1 MFELEVQGMT
11 CGGCASSVKRTIQ
24 TVDSGARVE
33 VDLSSKKVRVD
44 TGATLEQVTSAVTGA
59 GFPVTIRRQK
69 SSAGSAGPAGS

>member
-24 TVDSGARVE
+24 TVDSSAKVE

-44 TGATLEQVTSAVTGA
+44 TGASLEQVTSAVTGA
-59 GFPVTIRRQK
+59 GFPVTA
-69 SSAGSAGPAGS
+69 SATV

>member
-24 TVDSGARVE
+24 AVDSGARVE

-59 GFPVTIRRQK
+59 GFPVTA
-69 SSAGSAGPAGS
+69 SASV